1 MAKCFLRPVIN
12 PDLSGKTQHL
22 SLFSFSPHTIVFMVV
37 PTIDFM
43 VVPTIVFMV
52 VQGCHG
58 GLKLEDYLICRHE
71 YHMEGPAGCSSLIP
85 TCFQTLQYTA
95 AVYTFLTTSHSPGQL
110 KVSCCCPGKLGGPVF
125 CCLHD
130 DSPWFCRHP
139 EMCP

>member
-1 MAKCFLRPVIN
+1 MAKCFLSPVIN

-58 GLKLEDYLICRHE
+58 GLMLEDYLICRHE
-71 YHMEGPAGCSSLIP
+71 YHMEGPA
-85 TCFQTLQYTA
+85 A
-95 AVYTFLTTSHSPGQL
+95 A
-110 KVSCCCPGKLGGPVF
+110 
-125 CCLHD
+125 
-130 DSPWFCRHP
+130 
-139 EMCP
+139 